1 MTELDLGLK
10 VATRRLLWRMGFSTR
25 IDIPLRAFVP
35 GGTQRKERA
44 PESLTD
50 LDVLGLTITSGFRL
64 HGAIADCKTG
74 RAAKAI
80 ERVFWLRGVADFF
93 SADDAWVVREHPPPD
108 AARQLAARLGIA
120 VLTSDDITALEDF
133 HPTDLPI
140 GHHAVARLFDRQKV
154 SKYLAVFAGLDKRL
168 KPLLEYRQFDY
179 FVYEPHRNPL
189 QLVAHLQDSKAVLD
203 PKNPLHVAL
212 FMDMAWLYLVALTQI
227 VEHVRAAHLTD
238 PDTATQEYLF
248 GGQLGLQEKR
258 QMAALL
264 AEVVPEG
271 MERPEPLPPYYPQLR
286 ELVVRVLRRPN
297 HILSAL
303 RYAEIA
309 SAGLADGVR
318 VRARATFAD
327 SYDEIAAKLL
337 TDVCGFLVSA
347 ADLQGEFRA
356 QAQRILLDVG
366 NDADEPDV
374 PAASQL
380 TLSGEDPDRPSP

>member
-10 VATRRLLWRMGFSTR
+10 VATRRLFWRMGFSTR
-25 IDIPLRAFVP
+25 IDVPLRAFVP

-44 PESLTD
+44 PESFTD
-50 LDVLGLTITSGFRL
+50 LDVLGLTITAGFRL

-74 RAAKAI
+74 RSAKAI

-93 SADDAWVVREHPPPD
+93 SANDAWVVREHPPPD
-108 AARQLAARLGIA
+108 AARQLAARLGLA
-120 VLTSDDITALEDF
+120 VLTSEDVTALEGF

-140 GHHAVARLFDRQKV
+140 EHPALARLFDRKKV
-154 SKYLAVFAGLDKRL
+154 ARYLAAFTGLDKRL

-179 FVYEPHRNPL
+179 FVYEPHRNPM
-189 QLVAHLQDSKAVLD
+189 QLVAHLHDAKARLD

-248 GGQLGLQEKR
+248 GGQLGLREKR
-258 QMAALL
+258 QMANLL
-264 AEVVPEG
+264 AKVVPDG
-271 MERPEPLPPYYPQLR
+271 MERPDPLPPYYPHLR
-286 ELVVRVLRRPN
+286 ELVVRVLRRPD

-303 RYAEIA
+303 RYAEVA

-318 VRARATFAD
+318 VRVRSAFAAA
-327 SYDEIAAKLL
+327 YDEIAAKLL
-337 TDVCGFLVSA
+337 NDVCGFLVGA
-347 ADLQGEFRA
+347 ADLDGDLRT
-356 QAQRILLDVG
+356 QA
-366 NDADEPDV
+366 
-374 PAASQL
+374 
-380 TLSGEDPDRPSP
+380 